1 MTMVY
6 GRNGF
11 QGARGFSFGSFGS
24 GMTPMIRL
32 IVMGTAA
39 VFLLQ
44 MLMGGRWVDYLSLS
58 TVGLRHGML
67 WQPLTYMFLHANL
80 GHLFMN
86 MLGLV
91 FLGQAVERGLGSR
104 AFLALYFLS
113 GILGGIGYV
122 LIDQS
127 LYPCVGASGAVFGV
141 LAAFATMYPHQPVA
155 FIFLPFVT
163 FKAWVLVLGYM
174 AIELM
179 YLIQGGAGG
188 GGIAHSAH
196 FAGGLAGYVFVR
208 VLTDRGGFSPFRGK
222 LRRVP
227 RQPEPPSW
235 SDADER
241 AVDALLDKIAR
252 QGLMSLT
259 PAERLRL
266 EEAAQRRGR

>member
-1 MTMVY
+1 MTMAY

-11 QGARGFSFGSFGS
+11 QGVRGISFGSFGS

-32 IVMGTAA
+32 LVMGTAA

-44 MLMGGRWVDYLSLS
+44 ALAGGRWEVFLSLS
-58 TVGLRHGML
+58 APGLLHGML
-67 WQPLTYMFLHANL
+67 WQPITYMFLHANL
-80 GHLFMN
+80 GHLLMN

-91 FLGQAVERGLGSR
+91 FLGSAVERGLGSR

-122 LIDQS
+122 LINQS
-127 LYPCVGASGAVFGV
+127 PYPCVGASGAVFGV
-141 LAAFATMYPHQPVA
+141 LAAFAALYPHQPVA
-155 FIFLPFVT
+155 FIFFPFVT
-163 FKAWVLVLGYM
+163 FKAWILVLGYM

-208 VLTDRGGFSPFRGK
+208 VLTGRGGLPFRGT

-227 RQPEPPSW
+227 RRPDPPSW
-235 SDADER
+235 SAADER
-241 AVDALLDKIAR
+241 SVDALLDKIAR
-252 QGLMSLT
+252 QGLASLT
-259 PAERLRL
+259 PAERVLL